1 MKTRL
6 FLLLLCCLAATA
18 VMGDDLYKWVDAQ
31 GNVHYSDK
39 PQPGAQK
46 LTLPKAATYTAPVSA
61 DQAAQAPDQPAPTPA
76 SITRFEIVSPQQDET
91 LWNTQN
97 VTVSLAVDPALQSGD
112 TVTITLDGVTKGPLE
127 GLSAEFTDLDRGAHT
142 ITAVLQTADGVTK
155 TAKQVT
161 FYIQRSTQH

>member
-1 MKTRL
+1 MKIRL

-46 LTLPKAATYTAPVSA
+46 LKLPQATTYTAPVSG
-61 DQAAQAPDQPAPTPA
+61 DVPAQAPETPA
-76 SITRFEIVSPQQDET
+76 QNPAAAASFVIVSPQQDET

-112 TVTITLDGVTKGPLE
+112 TVTITLDGTTKGPLE

-142 ITAVLQTADGVTK
+142 ISAVLQRADGGSM
-155 TAKQVT
+155 TAKPVT
-161 FYIQRSTQH
+161 FYIQRATQH